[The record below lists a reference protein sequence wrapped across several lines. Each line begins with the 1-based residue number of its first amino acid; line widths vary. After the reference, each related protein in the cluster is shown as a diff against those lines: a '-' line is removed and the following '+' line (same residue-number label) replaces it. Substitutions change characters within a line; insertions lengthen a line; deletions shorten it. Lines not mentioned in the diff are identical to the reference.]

1 VEIYRYYRRLHDRA
15 QYRRICEASIFL
27 HLTSLLIALSTDTHT
42 YAHTHTICR
51 FFFLRQ
57 SSWKKHVFSFNMLIL
72 CNAYSGWRCT
82 SHLKLQYVQNW
93 WTHPT
98 NHLLARTAVCILK
111 WMMMKWYE
119 HHQCSIFSICIYC
132 IYMFFGVQWY
142 SMSLWGSMMFYDVIC
157 IEGCSSK
164 HNILCLYIFVLKML
178 IMKDSSYNDKVV
190 CPKMNYTPQQEESR

>member
-1 VEIYRYYRRLHDRA
+1 MIVRNIAGFVRPQFSYTWRLYWLPF
-15 QYRRICEASIFL
+15 QQ
-27 HLTSLLIALSTDTHT
+27 THT
-42 YAHTHTICR
+42 HIRTHTHTP
-51 FFFLRQ
+51 FVVFFLRQ
-57 SSWKKHVFSFNMLIL
+57 SSWKKHAFSFNMLIL